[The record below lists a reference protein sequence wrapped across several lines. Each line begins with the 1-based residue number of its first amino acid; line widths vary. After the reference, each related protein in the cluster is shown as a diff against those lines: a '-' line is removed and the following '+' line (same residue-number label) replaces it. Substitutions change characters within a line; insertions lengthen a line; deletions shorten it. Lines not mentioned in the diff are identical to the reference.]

1 MFYTLET
8 LYHKKI
14 NKIWI
19 LFISW
24 VIPLTYK
31 NIKSLPQIFTQRKRF
46 RSNVGPAIPHNSDL
60 LLKLS

>member
-31 NIKSLPQIFTQRKRF
+31 NIKVLNK
-46 RSNVGPAIPHNSDL
+46 HE
-60 LLKLS
+60 KLTTDIHSKKTI